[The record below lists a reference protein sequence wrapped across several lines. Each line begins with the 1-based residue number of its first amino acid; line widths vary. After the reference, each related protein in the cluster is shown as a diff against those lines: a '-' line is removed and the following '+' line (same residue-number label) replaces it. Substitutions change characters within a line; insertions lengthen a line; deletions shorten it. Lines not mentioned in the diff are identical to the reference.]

1 MCSDGPSYLIH
12 GEFIIFAQQQ
22 TLSMV
27 RRMIITVPVVI
38 GEGGVI
44 FTIVGLS
51 CPDII
56 TRHIRN
62 RAIGLFR

>member
-1 MCSDGPSYLIH
+1 
-12 GEFIIFAQQQ
+12 
-22 TLSMV
+22 MV

-56 TRHIRN
+56 TRHIRT